1 MFQLTPGTMAMIVG
15 ARTAAGR
22 VNIGKSVELFALC
35 NPGERFLNPVN
46 GVMTELPPDALRSL
60 WLVTGDVRA
69 FDSQQGFAF
78 VRPEHL
84 MPLLPDTQPEQHDA
98 LQFS

>member
-1 MFQLTPGTMAMIVG
+1 MIIG

-35 NPGERFLNPVN
+35 NPGDRFINPVN
-46 GVMTELPPDALRSL
+46 GVMTEMPRDAVRSL
-60 WLVTGDVRA
+60 WLVTGDVSA
-69 FDSQQGFAF
+69 PGGQQGFAF

-84 MPLLPDTQPEQHDA
+84 MPLMPDTRPEERDV

>member
-1 MFQLTPGTMAMIVG
+1 MIIG

-35 NPGERFLNPVN
+35 NPGDRFINPVN
-46 GVMTELPPDALRSL
+46 GVMTEMPRDAVRSL
-60 WLVTGDVRA
+60 WLVTGDVSA
-69 FDSQQGFAF
+69 PGGQQGFAF

-84 MPLLPDTQPEQHDA
+84 MPLMPDTRPEERDS